1 MEHNSIL
8 KRLLI
13 MIAMVCVLLT
23 AMAFVVTASAEVQP
37 GIDLVILLD
46 SSKSMSDAG
55 YGQYDK
61 EYKRLDAAVLMINM
75 CDSSQSRVA
84 VVPFTN
90 QVSYDSPWCEMID
103 ISSMRERES
112 LCNAVINCKTFD
124 STGGMTAFANA
135 LSEAERLLTARQ
147 NEGSTNLPVVLLL
160 SDGKNE
166 VSGDQSKSVEIAA
179 RLKSELGA
187 DIYCVYLGPENSGAV
202 NNLNA
207 IASSRDYVHIGANT
221 DIVGFFS
228 DIFAGLID
236 SRIVPGTA
244 ETVSIDGKTYVD
256 IPINVPNN
264 SVYEIN
270 LTFPTSNAANGTDI
284 DVFYLD
290 EEDNPMEPSSE
301 SCYVYQYRDDNDEDT
316 RFYFDHY
323 CIKLIRPNAA
333 EWHIRFLA
341 PEDFQNVSFTYDVLY
356 NYDVN
361 LAGSVRVESSDT
373 EPEGDVEC
381 LLNDNLV
388 LNAWFVQTNGNLTND
403 AYMYDIPATYTI
415 SVVNPDGTERVVF
428 PVNTD
433 DGRMDIGTDAN
444 GNVCYVKT
452 ISVEDLKNAL
462 GTNFDVY
469 GTYIV
474 RFHAEDETMFRDSI
488 NEVSFSI
495 VNAAPE
501 RTTEENIDL
510 GVIRIDDV
518 LDRDTQD
525 GKIEQ
530 DVSGYFDSVDGDTL
544 SYVIVG
550 QSEGDNAV
558 TASLDGA
565 TLTITK
571 AGDGTVTDGWV
582 EVVAVDP
589 QGSHSEPVRFNV
601 KVLSVRQL
609 VDECVT
615 IHLKVETES
624 TETAGEYIEVL
635 PAGVGSYSIPKG
647 QSIRLTAEY
656 VIAVPNGKPAEEL
669 PYSKLGEI
677 VTEDAVRAVAAVG
690 YSSDNDN
697 EETAGPSLA
706 AEDNSYTAVLASGE
720 TAEASMTVGFSA
732 DIGGVAK
739 SIDPLTFIVTNADPT
754 LNEETARTAL
764 TELGGIEEPVDANA
778 PDGGKIIF
786 FDVDRDDPD
795 DRVLTFDVS
804 QWFAD
809 SDTVFGS
816 EALSYSVEIQP
827 LEETKDIFS
836 FARKILRTIGMADK
850 EGEIVTLDGA
860 AYDKETGVVAA
871 RLGESNGELK
881 LDAKRFGN
889 ATVTVTATDKSEAE
903 ISYQFGYHVTS
914 SQEQLKCLIVY
925 AIMLLILIII
935 IIILIN
941 RLIVHA
947 KWFTGNNSRYEV
959 ILNGYNQFSNRGE
972 QASKFNKTGRKA
984 ITLRELAKQF
994 DIQDGGS
1001 GNALFSAIR
1010 LWPTTGGRIV
1020 VEGPKRKPRDGEVL
1034 VDGRKLG
1041 TKAKWSVRGSLTC
1054 KYKDGDG
1061 VEHTCVF
1068 KRV

>member
-23 AMAFVVTASAEVQP
+23 AMAFVVTASAEVQT

-46 SSKSMSDAG
+46 SSRSMSG
-55 YGQYDK
+55 YNGATPRDPL
-61 EYKRLDAAVLMINM
+61 YKRLDAAVMMINM
-75 CDSSQSRVA
+75 CDSTQSRVA
-84 VVPFTN
+84 VVPFSDHIWGQGSGESDTY
-90 QVSYDSPWCEMID
+90 QWHQMID
-103 ISSMRERES
+103 ISDASTRSAFCDR
-112 LCNAVINCKTFD
+112 VISRDTFSAPTEKTF
-124 STGGMTAFANA
+124 FAGA
-135 LSEAERLLTARQ
+135 LAKAEELLLARQ
-147 NEGSTNLPVVLLL
+147 QEGSTNRPVVLLL
-160 SDGKNE
+160 TDGDNT
-166 VSGDQSKSVEIAA
+166 STDQTDSLEIAERIKA
-179 RLKSELGA
+179 LGA
-187 DIYCVYLGPENSGAV
+187 DIYCVSFGPDSQNVRGKLVALAGNSEESGERFLQEGENSDQV
-202 NNLNA
+202 V
-207 IASSRDYVHIGANT
+207 D
-221 DIVGFFS
+221 FFS
-228 DIFAGLID
+228 NIFASLID
-236 SRIVPGTA
+236 SRKRSYPITIANGTA
-244 ETVSIDGKTYVD
+244 DIKID
-256 IPINVPNN
+256 VPNG

-270 LTFPTSNAANGTDI
+270 LLVPMNIAAENATIQVTSNGDSVSGSDSVYIYKHTDAVQATKSPYDYI
-284 DVFYLD
+284 
-290 EEDNPMEPSSE
+290 S
-301 SCYVYQYRDDNDEDT
+301 
-316 RFYFDHY
+316 
-323 CIKLIRPNAA
+323 IKLINPDAG
-333 EWHIRFLA
+333 EWHITFPASDEASPDR
-341 PEDFQNVSFTYDVLY
+341 EYTYDILY

-361 LAGSVRVESSDT
+361 LEASPISDRILLNQNLVLGARFIKTDGRTYSSDT
-373 EPEGDVEC
+373 
-381 LLNDNLV
+381 
-388 LNAWFVQTNGNLTND
+388 
-403 AYMYDIPATYTI
+403 YMYDIPATYEIKAQDGTVALSGEMQKASDGLSYTVTIPAASLFEIFGSNVYQTYTI
-415 SVVNPDGTERVVF
+415 S
-428 PVNTD
+428 
-433 DGRMDIGTDAN
+433 
-444 GNVCYVKT
+444 
-452 ISVEDLKNAL
+452 
-462 GTNFDVY
+462 
-469 GTYIV
+469 
-474 RFHAEDETMFRDSI
+474 FHAENDTMFRDSI

-501 RTTEENIDL
+501 RTIEENIDL
-510 GVIRIDDV
+510 GIIRIDDV
-518 LDRDTQD
+518 LDRGTQD

-544 SYVIVG
+544 TYAIVG

-582 EVVAVDP
+582 EVVAEDP
-589 QGSHSEPVRFNV
+589 QRSQSEPVRFNV

-615 IHLKVETES
+615 INLKVETES
-624 TETAGEYIEVL
+624 TENAGEYIEVQS
-635 PAGVGSYSIPKG
+635 AGNGSYSIPKG

-764 TELGGIEEPVDANA
+764 TELGGIEDPVDANA